1 MLFAG
6 LIHNKR
12 NFLFSTV
19 HLMQPIKL
27 PRNHVWNIQYII
39 RCQQIV
45 FLLFPNNHQTMYEVH
60 VVIFDMGWDEK
71 KRAARKLD
79 LGAARLIFKKL

>member
-1 MLFAG
+1 
-6 LIHNKR
+6 
-12 NFLFSTV
+12 
-19 HLMQPIKL
+19 
-27 PRNHVWNIQYII
+27 
-39 RCQQIV
+39 
-45 FLLFPNNHQTMYEVH
+45 MYEVH